1 MATSVQV
8 AGMTAI
14 TVGALLFSV
23 PAGLIV
29 GGVFLLVVG
38 NGGFG
43 GVGAV
48 RIIWPGCARS
58 FPSTNTGDV

>member
-38 NGGFG
+38 FVLGK
-43 GVGAV
+43 
-48 RIIWPGCARS
+48 
-58 FPSTNTGDV
+58 